1 MKVCLTHSLEQ
12 FEVSSPAIVVLI
24 FRIKARL
31 DAPPCK
37 NIRHI
42 DNVGNCHDGDG
53 KRGKD
58 WSKEEDQQFL
68 AAGRVLFTILPYS
81 NEDIEHSHGDEDDT
95 KDDDAPYLVALVDEG
110 DPVVKVGAN
119 VEQERPEVWV
129 VERRTR
135 GRIESDSAKKT
146 LLG

>member
-12 FEVSSPAIVVLI
+12 FEVSSKASVLLI

-37 NIRHI
+37 DICHKG
-42 DNVGNCHDGDG
+42 NVGNCQTGDD
-53 KRGKD
+53 KSGKD

-95 KDDDAPYLVALVDEG
+95 KDDDASYLVALVDEG
-110 DPVVKVGAN
+110 DPVVDVGAN
-119 VEQERPEVWV
+119 VEQEQPEVWL
-129 VERRTR
+129 
-135 GRIESDSAKKT
+135 IESKKRQKVI
-146 LLG
+146 